1 LAQSPDRLY
10 YTAESLI
17 EMSRLMNLNVMQA
30 ALEQAALALGRT
42 SPNPAVGAVVV
53 QAGQIVGRGH
63 TQPAGQA
70 HAEVMALRE
79 AGEQARGASLYV
91 TLEPCTIWGRT
102 PPCTDAIIAA
112 GIAEV
117 IIASR
122 DPNPRFEHDAA
133 TVLQAAGIRVG
144 FAPEYEAAAIGQTE
158 AFRHWIVTKQPFV
171 TVKYAMSL
179 DGKIATRTG
188 DARWISGPASRQK
201 VHELRDQTD
210 AILVGINTVLADDP
224 LLTTR
229 LEQHWRPVQHPVRVV
244 LDARG
249 RMPASAAMLADAV
262 PGSTIIATTAAASAA
277 WRASLNNA
285 EILELPSNLEGRVS
299 IPALLN
305 ELGQRGISSLM
316 VEGGGE
322 TIAAF
327 LAAQAVQKVQV
338 VIAPKIIGGVAP
350 SPVAGVGIARMSE
363 AQLWQVRSSEQIGA
377 DIWLTAYPNPQ
388 V

>member
-1 LAQSPDRLY
+1 MNAKYMQS
-10 YTAESLI
+10 
-17 EMSRLMNLNVMQA
+17 

-63 TQPAGQA
+63 TQPVGQA

-79 AGEQARGASLYV
+79 AGAQARGASLYV

-122 DPNPRFEHDAA
+122 DPNPRFEYDAA
-133 TVLQAAGIRVG
+133 TVLQAAGIRVS
-144 FAPEYEAAAIGQTE
+144 FAPEFETAAIGQTE

-188 DARWISGPASRQK
+188 DARWISGAASRQK
-201 VHELRDQTD
+201 VHELRNQTD

-249 RMPASAAMLADAV
+249 RMPASAAMLAQAV
-262 PGSTIIATTAAASAA
+262 PGSTIIATTAAASAE

-350 SPVAGVGIARMSE
+350 SPVGGVGIARMSE
-363 AQLWQVRSSEQIGA
+363 AQLWQLSASEQVGA
-377 DIWLTAYPNPQ
+377 DIWLTAYPNLQ

>member
-1 LAQSPDRLY
+1 
-10 YTAESLI
+10 
-17 EMSRLMNLNVMQA
+17 MNLKYMQA

-122 DPNPRFEHDAA
+122 DPNPRFEYDAV

-144 FAPEYEAAAIGQTE
+144 FAPEYEAAAIDQTE
-158 AFRHWIVTKQPFV
+158 AFRYWIVTKQPFV

-201 VHELRDQTD
+201 VHALRDQTD

-249 RMPASAAMLADAV
+249 RMPASAAMLAQAV
-262 PGSTIIATTAAASAA
+262 PGTTIIATTAAASAE
-277 WRASLNNA
+277 WRASMVNA

-299 IPALLN
+299 ISALLN

-327 LAAQAVQKVQV
+327 LAAQVVQKVQV

-363 AQLWQVRSSEQIGA
+363 AQLWQMRSSEQVGA

>member
-1 LAQSPDRLY
+1 MEQY
-10 YTAESLI
+10 F
-17 EMSRLMNLNVMQA
+17 MQA
-30 ALEQAALALGRT
+30 ALEQANLALGRT

-53 QAGQIVGRGH
+53 QAGQIIGRGY
-63 TQPAGQA
+63 TQPPGQA
-70 HAEVMALRE
+70 HAEIMALRE
-79 AGEQARGASLYV
+79 AGDQAHGATLYV

-102 PPCTDAIIAA
+102 PPCTDAIITA
-112 GIAEV
+112 GIREV
-117 IIASR
+117 VIAAR

-133 TVLQAAGIRVG
+133 SVLQAAGIQAR
-144 FAPEYEAAAIGQTE
+144 FDQAAEAAAIAQTE

-201 VHELRDQTD
+201 VHRLRDQTD

-229 LEQHWRPVQHPVRVV
+229 LEEHWRPVQHPLRIV

-249 RMPASAAMLADAV
+249 RMPASAAMLADTV
-262 PGSTIIATTAAASAA
+262 PGTTIIATTAAASAE
-277 WRASLNNA
+277 WRASISNA
-285 EILELPSNLEGRVS
+285 EILELPSNPEGR
-299 IPALLN
+299 IMLGALLT
-305 ELGQRGISSLM
+305 ELGQRGVSSLL

-327 LAAQAVQKVQV
+327 LAAQAVQKLQV
-338 VIAPKIIGGVAP
+338 VVAPKIIGGVAP
-350 SPVAGVGIARMSE
+350 SPVGGVGIARMSE
-363 AQLWQVRSSEQIGA
+363 AQLWQLSASEQYGA
-377 DIWLTAYPNPQ
+377 DVWLTAYPNQ
-388 V
+388 QLE

>member
-1 LAQSPDRLY
+1 
-10 YTAESLI
+10 
-17 EMSRLMNLNVMQA
+17 MNVNFMQA
-30 ALEQAALALGRT
+30 ALEHAELALGRT

-79 AGEQARGASLYV
+79 AGEQARGATLYV

-112 GIAEV
+112 GIGEV

-144 FAPEYEAAAIGQTE
+144 FVPEYEAAAIGQTE

-262 PGSTIIATTAAASAA
+262 PGSTIIATTAAASAE

-285 EILELPSNLEGRVS
+285 EILELPSNAEGRVS
-299 IPALLN
+299 IPTLLN

-327 LAAQAVQKVQV
+327 LVAQAVQKVQV

-363 AQLWQVRSSEQIGA
+363 AQLWQLSASEQVGA

>member
-1 LAQSPDRLY
+1 MD
-10 YTAESLI
+10 
-17 EMSRLMNLNVMQA
+17 LNFMQA
-30 ALEQAALALGRT
+30 ALDQAALALGRT
-42 SPNPAVGAVVV
+42 SPNPAVGAVIVRNR
-53 QAGQIVGRGH
+53 QIVGRGY

-79 AGEQARGASLYV
+79 AGEHARGASLYV

-117 IIASR
+117 VIAAR
-122 DPNPRFEHDAA
+122 DPNPRFERDAA
-133 TVLQAAGIRVG
+133 TVLQAAGIQVR
-144 FAPEYEAAAIGQTE
+144 FDREAEAAAIAQTE

-171 TVKYAMSL
+171 TVKFAMSL

-188 DARWISGPASRQK
+188 DARWISGAASRQR

-229 LEQHWRPVQHPVRVV
+229 LEQHWRPVQHPLRVV

-262 PGSTIIATTAAASAA
+262 AGTTLIATTAAASVE
-277 WRASLNNA
+277 WQASIGNA
-285 EILELPSNLEGRVS
+285 EILELPSNAEGRVA
-299 IPALLN
+299 IPALLS
-305 ELGQRGISSLM
+305 ELGQRDISSLL

-322 TIAAF
+322 IIAAF
-327 LAAQAVQKVQV
+327 LAAQAVQKLHV

-350 SPVAGVGIARMSE
+350 SPVGGVGIARMSE
-363 AQLWQVRSSEQIGA
+363 AELWQFAASEHYGD
-377 DIWLTAYPNPQ
+377 DIWLTAYPKPQ
-388 V
+388 L